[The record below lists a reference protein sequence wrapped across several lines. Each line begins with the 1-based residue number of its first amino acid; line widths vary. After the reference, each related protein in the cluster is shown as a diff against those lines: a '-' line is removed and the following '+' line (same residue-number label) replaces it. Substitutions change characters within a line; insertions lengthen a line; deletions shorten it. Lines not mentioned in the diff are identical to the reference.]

1 MSESSPAT
9 LHPALKAIKEK
20 ESLVIALFEGTEAM
34 RRAGTKYLPMEPKE
48 NKTNYANRLARSV
61 LYPAYR
67 QTVQANTGKL
77 FLSEVE
83 VENSTPEMDTILQQ
97 IDQDDNDITEFSKDL
112 TESSIHLGC
121 AYILV
126 DFPNMEG
133 DATLADELQVG
144 GRPYWVHIQQSQVLE
159 ASPLVRNGKR
169 ILGVFR
175 YKELVEER
183 QDQFTVKFVE
193 QIKQF
198 QFDEVGNVIYTIYRK
213 DNAGTWALYDNGALL
228 GANRVPLTEIPI
240 IDCNINPVAF
250 YVGQPSFY
258 DLAEENQQ
266 HWQQISDYNNIV
278 HHSQVPILVTKGI
291 VKSYD
296 EDGQQNNEIVISPN
310 TVIAIENP
318 EASIEWLEVS
328 GGGAEVGSA
337 AVAASEARMASM
349 SLQLL
354 SNADANAS
362 ATASQIDAIESL
374 SRLSSIA
381 KTVEQAVNLA
391 IIFTYKYLGVDK
403 VDTTITLSVDDA
415 VGMSED
421 LNINQTATIAEADVN
436 DEGPSN

>member
-1 MSESSPAT
+1 MSESTPAT
-9 LHPALKAIKEK
+9 LHPALQSIKGK
-20 ESLVIALFEGTEAM
+20 ESLVVALFEGTEAM
-34 RRAGTKYLPMEPKE
+34 RRAGQKYLPKEPKE
-48 NKTNYANRLARSV
+48 NNTNYANRLARSV

-83 VENSTPEMDTILQQ
+83 VENSSPEMDTLLQQ
-97 IDQDDNDITEFSKDL
+97 VDQDDNDITEFSKDL
-112 TESSIHLGC
+112 TESAIHQGC

-126 DFPNMEG
+126 DFPNMEAN
-133 DATLADELQVG
+133 ATLADEIQVG

-159 ASPLVRNGKR
+159 ASPLIRNGKR

-183 QDQFTVKFVE
+183 DGEFGVTFVE

-198 QFDEVGNVIYTIYRK
+198 QFSETGAVIYKVYRK
-213 DNAGTWALYDNGALL
+213 DTSTKWELYDNGVLL
-228 GANRVPLTEIPI
+228 GANKEPLTEIPI
-240 IDCNINPVAF
+240 IDCNVNPVAF

-278 HHSQVPILVTKGI
+278 HHSQVPILVTKGV

-296 EDGQQNNEIVISPN
+296 ENGQQNNEIVISPN

-318 EASIEWLEVS
+318 DSDIFWLEVN
-328 GGGAEVGSA
+328 GNGAGVGSA
-337 AVAASEARMASM
+337 AVAASEARMAAM

-362 ATASQIDAIESL
+362 ATASQIDAVESL

-381 KTVEQAVNLA
+381 KTVEQAINLA
-391 IIFTYKYLGVDK
+391 IVFTYKYLGVDK
-403 VDTTITLSVDDA
+403 VDTTISLSVDDA
-415 VGMSED
+415 VGMSDD
-421 LNINQTATIAEADVN
+421 LNINQTATIAE
-436 DEGPSN
+436 DEGNAEV